1 MRRRQFISL
10 LGGGERPAPA
20 QSEFSA
26 GIEDVIILPLVL
38 VALAARKLFHVLLTI
53 LIHILDYAFPI
64 LLQLARFPL
73 FSLRIAGDGLVAVLK
88 GIVGCLPVAGTTR
101 DAWRESVGRYWSWL
115 RQKISYKAFEDA
127 VHRAFEGGM
136 AWVFRRC
143 RNLTPR
149 GALLIIA
156 GAVLWLPVSFGAA
169 TAIHAVLIAKATV
182 LPPWMQL
189 LHPLAT
195 VIAKS
200 KLLVLPV
207 YPAAWPQAKKHPFVQ
222 ALFQFYRYVAA
233 LYLMQKTR
241 YRYRQ
246 TEHASAETADVLE
259 RAADRTGLS
268 HLSGTMVASFNRLTS
283 AIGEAAR
290 AAATRTLAAAS
301 SLPLLGS
308 VVRSY
313 AAHYDGVGSAHA
325 EKFSTKAG
333 GFFARWSIKFS
344 AAYYEAK
351 EREGAAKAHAL
362 QIATVQPA
370 AAGRPPAGG

>member
-1 MRRRQFISL
+1 LQGDRAA
-10 LGGGERPAPA
+10 AP
-20 QSEFSA
+20 
-26 GIEDVIILPLVL
+26 D
-38 VALAARKLFHVLLTI
+38 AA
-53 LIHILDYAFPI
+53 
-64 LLQLARFPL
+64 
-73 FSLRIAGDGLVAVLK
+73 
-88 GIVGCLPVAGTTR
+88 
-101 DAWRESVGRYWSWL
+101 
-115 RQKISYKAFEDA
+115 
-127 VHRAFEGGM
+127 
-136 AWVFRRC
+136 
-143 RNLTPR
+143 
-149 GALLIIA
+149 
-156 GAVLWLPVSFGAA
+156 AA
-169 TAIHAVLIAKATV
+169 S
-182 LPPWMQL
+182 
-189 LHPLAT
+189 LAT

-259 RAADRTGLS
+259 RAADRAGLS

>member
-1 MRRRQFISL
+1 LTDRP
-10 LGGGERPAPA
+10 GGGDRPALA

-26 GIEDVIILPLVL
+26 GIDDVIILPLVL
-38 VALAARKLFHVLLTI
+38 IAFAARKLLRVLLTV

-73 FSLRIAGDGLVAVLK
+73 FTLRIVGDGLVAVLK

-127 VHRAFEGGM
+127 VHRAFERGM
-136 AWVFRRC
+136 AWVFRAC
-143 RNLTPR
+143 RRLTPR
-149 GALLIIA
+149 GALLVIA

-207 YPAAWPQAKKHPFVQ
+207 YPAAWPQAKKHPAVQ
-222 ALFQFYRYVAA
+222 ALFRFYRYVGA

-246 TEHASAETADVLE
+246 TEHASAEAAVVLE
-259 RAADRTGLS
+259 RGADRAGLS
-268 HLSGTMVASFNRLTS
+268 HLSGTVVASFNRLAS

-290 AAATRTLAAAS
+290 AAAMRSVATAS
-301 SLPLLGS
+301 SLPLIGPI
-308 VVRSY
+308 VRSY
-313 AAHYDGVGSAHA
+313 AAHYDGVGTAHA
-325 EKFSTKAG
+325 EKFSKQAG

-344 AAYYEAK
+344 ATYYEAK
-351 EREGAAKAHAL
+351 EREEAAKAHAL
-362 QIATVQPA
+362 QIATVQPSA
-370 AAGRPPAGG
+370 LVRPPAGG